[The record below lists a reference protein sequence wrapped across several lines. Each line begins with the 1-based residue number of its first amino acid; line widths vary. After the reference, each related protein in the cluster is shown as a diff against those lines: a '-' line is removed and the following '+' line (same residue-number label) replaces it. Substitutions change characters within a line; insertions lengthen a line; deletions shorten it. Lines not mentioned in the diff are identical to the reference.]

1 MRATITAMR
10 ILLPRAL
17 DEQRR
22 LGPEWGRWLDRL
34 PLLFVE
40 MLDEWA
46 LTRDGDDLW
55 HGFCS
60 LVAPVISEDG
70 TRAVL
75 KITFDGDRESLHEGV
90 VLQRWHG
97 DGAVRLL
104 RADPRRRALLLER
117 LDRRDLTEQSEL
129 EACQIVTGL
138 YAKLHQP
145 ALPQLDTLTSH
156 VSGWLDD
163 LAAQPRGIPI
173 PPRYRD
179 RALSLG
185 RDLVS
190 DPMSVGRII
199 HGDLHY
205 ENVLATPQDLLPDR
219 GEWLA
224 IDPKPMSGDPHYE
237 LAPMLWNRY
246 DELAG
251 DVRGG
256 IRRRFQTL
264 VELAGLDEDRAR
276 VWVVVRMILTAN
288 WSVQEAQRAGR
299 DLSAQELAWLTRCIA
314 ITKSVQ
320 E

>member
-1 MRATITAMR
+1 MR
-10 ILLPRAL
+10 ILLPRGL
-17 DEQRR
+17 EEQRQ

-34 PLLFVE
+34 PMLFVE

-60 LVAPVISEDG
+60 LVAPVTAADG
-70 TRAVL
+70 ARAVL
-75 KITFDGDRESLHEGV
+75 KLTFDGDLESRHEGL
-90 VLQRWHG
+90 VLQRWQG

-104 RADPRRRALLLER
+104 RADPHRRALLLER
-117 LDRRDLTEQSEL
+117 LDRHDLTEQPEL
-129 EACQIVTGL
+129 EACRIVAGL
-138 YAKLHQP
+138 YARLHQP
-145 ALPQLDTLTSH
+145 ALPQLTTLTSH
-156 VSGWLDD
+156 ISGWLDD
-163 LAAQPRGIPI
+163 LADQPRDIPI

-179 RALSLG
+179 QALSLG
-185 RDLVS
+185 RDLAT
-190 DPMSVGRII
+190 DPASVGRII

-205 ENVLATPQDLLPDR
+205 ENVLAAPEDLRPDR
-219 GEWLA
+219 GAWLA

-237 LAPMLWNRY
+237 IAPMLWNRY
-246 DELAG
+246 EELAG

-256 IRRRFQTL
+256 IRRRFHTL

-276 VWVVVRMILTAN
+276 AWVIVRMVLNAA
-288 WSVQEAQRAGR
+288 WSVQDAQRAGR
-299 DLSAQELAWLTRCIA
+299 DLSAQERAWLTRCIS

>member
-1 MRATITAMR
+1 MR
-10 ILLPRAL
+10 IPLPRGL
-17 DEQRR
+17 EEQRQ

-34 PLLFVE
+34 PMLFVE

-60 LVAPVISEDG
+60 LVAPVTAADG

-75 KITFDGDRESLHEGV
+75 KLTFDGDLESRHEGL
-90 VLQRWHG
+90 VLQRWQG

-104 RADPRRRALLLER
+104 RADPHRRALLLER
-117 LDRRDLTEQSEL
+117 LDRHDLTEQPEL
-129 EACQIVTGL
+129 EACRIVTDL
-138 YAKLHQP
+138 YARLHQP
-145 ALPQLDTLTSH
+145 ALPQLTTLSSQ

-163 LAAQPRGIPI
+163 LAAQPRDIPI

-179 RALSLG
+179 QALSLG
-185 RDLVS
+185 RDLAT
-190 DPMSVGRII
+190 DPASVGRII

-205 ENVLATPQDLLPDR
+205 ENVLAAPEDLRPDR
-219 GEWLA
+219 GAWLA

-237 LAPMLWNRY
+237 IAPMLWNRY
-246 DELAG
+246 EELAG

-256 IRRRFQTL
+256 IRRRFHTL

-276 VWVVVRMILTAN
+276 AWVIVRMVLNAT
-288 WSVQEAQRAGR
+288 WSVQGAQLVGR
-299 DLSAQELAWLTRCIA
+299 DLSDQDLAWLTRCIS

>member
-1 MRATITAMR
+1 MQ
-10 ILLPRAL
+10 ILLPRGL
-17 DEQRR
+17 DEQRL
-22 LGPEWGRWLDRL
+22 LGMEWGRWLDHL
-34 PLLFVE
+34 PQLFGG

-60 LVAPVISEDG
+60 LVAPVITADG

-75 KITFDGDRESLHEGV
+75 KITFDGDRESLHEGL

-104 RADPRRRALLLER
+104 RADPRRHVLLLER
-117 LDRRDLTEQSEL
+117 LDRRDLTGQSDL
-129 EACQIVTGL
+129 EACRIVAGL
-138 YAKLHQP
+138 YSKLHQP
-145 ALPQLDTLTSH
+145 ALPQLVTVTSH
-156 VSGWLDD
+156 VSRWLDE

-173 PPRYRD
+173 PARYRD
-179 RALSLG
+179 HALSLG
-185 RDLVS
+185 RDLAS
-190 DPMSVGRII
+190 DPTSVGRII

-205 ENVLATPQDLLPDR
+205 ENVLATPQDLRSER

-246 DELAG
+246 DELAS

-256 IRRRFQTL
+256 IRRRFHTL

-276 VWVVVRMILTAN
+276 AWVVVRMILNAN
-288 WSVQEAQRAGR
+288 WSVQDAQRAGR
-299 DLSAQELAWLTRCIA
+299 DLSAEELAWLTRCIA

>member
-1 MRATITAMR
+1 MR
-10 ILLPRAL
+10 ILLPRGL
-17 DEQRR
+17 DERR
-22 LGPEWGRWLDRL
+22 LLGQEWGRWLDRL
-34 PLLFVE
+34 PQQF
-40 MLDEWA
+40 DEVRDTWA

-75 KITFDGDRESLHEGV
+75 KITFDGDLESQHEGL

-97 DGAVRLL
+97 DGAARLL
-104 RADPRRRALLLER
+104 RADPHRRALLLER
-117 LDRRDLTEQSEL
+117 LDRRDLTEQSDL
-129 EACQIVTGL
+129 EACRIVAGL

-145 ALPQLDTLTSH
+145 ALPQLATLTSH
-156 VSGWLDD
+156 VSHWLDD

-179 RALSLG
+179 HALSLG
-185 RDLVS
+185 RDLAS
-190 DPMSVGRII
+190 DPTSVGRII

-205 ENVLATPQDLLPDR
+205 ENVLATAADQRADR

-251 DVRGG
+251 DVRTG
-256 IRRRFQTL
+256 IRRRFHTL

-276 VWVVVRMILTAN
+276 AWVVVRMILNAT
-288 WSVQEAQRAGR
+288 WSVQDAQRAGR
-299 DLSAQELAWLTRCIA
+299 DLSPQERAWLTRCIA